1 VQTMV
6 SLVLCRRWQLIHV
19 PLSSWRL
26 LIVFQFNPYESAPT
40 DPSMMGWYADHG
52 SYPGNVN
59 DYFPSPQQPTLHQPV
74 SLDLTLRS
82 LLADI

>member
-1 VQTMV
+1 
-6 SLVLCRRWQLIHV
+6 
-19 PLSSWRL
+19 
-26 LIVFQFNPYESAPT
+26 
-40 DPSMMGWYADHG
+40 MMGWYADHG